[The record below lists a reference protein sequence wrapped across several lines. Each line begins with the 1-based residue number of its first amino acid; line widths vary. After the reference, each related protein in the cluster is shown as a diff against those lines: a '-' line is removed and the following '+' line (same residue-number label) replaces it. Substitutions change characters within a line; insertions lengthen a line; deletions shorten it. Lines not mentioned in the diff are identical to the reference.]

1 MAPRTLRADARRN
14 YDLLVAAARDA
25 IFEYGPDAPLDDIAR
40 RAGVG
45 NATLYR
51 HFPTRDTLLVAV
63 YSAEVDALTDAARRL
78 LETSKN
84 GQALKAWMRL
94 FIEHLTARRGLASA
108 SLNTAGESKNL
119 ICHWHDPLVATTA
132 ELLADA
138 REHGAARPDMKP
150 MELLMMANTIAA
162 VAELTPDA
170 GERLLDIA
178 FDGITPR

>member
-14 YDLLVAAARDA
+14 YDLLVAAARKA
-25 IFEYGPDAPLDDIAR
+25 ISEYGPDAPLDDIAR

-63 YSAEVDALTDAARRL
+63 YSTEIDALTDAARQL
-78 LETSKN
+78 LKSMGN

-94 FIEHLTARRGLASA
+94 FVEHLTARRGLASA
-108 SLNTAGESKNL
+108 TLNTAGESKNL

-138 REHGAARPDMKP
+138 HRHDTARADIKP
-150 MELLMMANTIAA
+150 VELLMMANTIAA
-162 VAELTPDA
+162 VVEFAPDA